1 MKKFLL
7 ALILMI
13 TITTVVCSQE
23 SKQKDVSSSTDIKIT
38 KHPNIAN
45 FNRGILYSFPSY
57 NSNHQDEGAIDLR
70 GYDLS
75 SIELKDKFNDLMY
88 SYFDSKTI
96 WPESLP
102 DKFDPEKIMEL
113 GKNPGLNVDRLH
125 EKGITGK
132 NIGIA
137 IIDQALLV
145 DHTEYKNNLK
155 MYEEIHCSDS
165 AAQMHGSAVASIAVG
180 KSIGVAPEADL
191 YYIAETHGDYKD
203 DGFDWDFTWLAK
215 SIDRILEV
223 NKALPNDKKIR
234 VISISVGW
242 DKSQKGYEEVEKSV
256 NNAKKQGI
264 FVVSSSLKNTY
275 GYMFNGLGRNPLK
288 DPNLDSSYE
297 PGLFWANKYYEDY
310 NKYYSKVGESN
321 SVSNSDVLLIPM
333 DSRTTASPTG
343 IDDYVFYREGGWSW
357 SIPYIAGLYA
367 LACQFKPD
375 ITPDIFWST
384 ALETGD
390 IIKVLNNNNE
400 YELKKIVNPV
410 RLIEA
415 IE

>member
-1 MKKFLL
+1 MKKLLL
-7 ALILMI
+7 ALILM
-13 TITTVVCSQE
+13 TTLITTACSQE
-23 SKQKDVSSSTDIKIT
+23 SNQKDVSSSIDIKIT

-45 FNRGILYSFPSY
+45 FNRGILYSFPTY
-57 NSNHQDEGAIDLR
+57 NSNPKDEGAIDLR
-70 GYDLS
+70 GYDLR
-75 SIELKDKFNDLMY
+75 SIDLKDKFNDLIY

-102 DKFDPEKIMEL
+102 NKFEPEKIMEL
-113 GKNPGLNVDRLH
+113 GKNSGLNINRLH
-125 EKGITGK
+125 ERGITGK

-165 AAQMHGSAVASIAVG
+165 EAQMHGSAVASIAIG
-180 KSIGVAPEADL
+180 KSTGVAPDADL

-203 DGFDWDFTWLAK
+203 DGFNWDFTWLAK

-223 NKALPNDKKIR
+223 NKALPDDEKIR

-242 DKSQKGYEEVEKSV
+242 NKSQKGYDEVVESV
-256 NNAKKQGI
+256 NNAKEQGI
-264 FVVSSSLKNTY
+264 FVISSSLKNTY
-275 GYMFNGLGRNPLK
+275 GYMFDGLGRNPLK
-288 DPNLDSSYE
+288 DPNVTSSYE
-297 PGLFWANKYYEDY
+297 PGLFWANKYYENY
-310 NKYYSKVGESN
+310 KESYSKVRESN
-321 SVSNSDVLLIPM
+321 SANNSEVLLVPM

-343 IDDYVFYREGGWSW
+343 IDEYVFYREGGWSW
-357 SIPYIAGLYA
+357 SIPYISGLYA
-367 LACQFKPD
+367 LACQSKPD
-375 ITPDIFWST
+375 ITPDIFWSK

-390 IIKVLNNNNE
+390 TIKVLNNSNE

>member
-1 MKKFLL
+1 
-7 ALILMI
+7 
-13 TITTVVCSQE
+13 
-23 SKQKDVSSSTDIKIT
+23 
-38 KHPNIAN
+38 
-45 FNRGILYSFPSY
+45 
-57 NSNHQDEGAIDLR
+57 
-70 GYDLS
+70 
-75 SIELKDKFNDLMY
+75 
-88 SYFDSKTI
+88 
-96 WPESLP
+96 
-102 DKFDPEKIMEL
+102 
-113 GKNPGLNVDRLH
+113 
-125 EKGITGK
+125 
-132 NIGIA
+132 
-137 IIDQALLV
+137 
-145 DHTEYKNNLK
+145 
-155 MYEEIHCSDS
+155 
-165 AAQMHGSAVASIAVG
+165 MHGSAVASIAVG